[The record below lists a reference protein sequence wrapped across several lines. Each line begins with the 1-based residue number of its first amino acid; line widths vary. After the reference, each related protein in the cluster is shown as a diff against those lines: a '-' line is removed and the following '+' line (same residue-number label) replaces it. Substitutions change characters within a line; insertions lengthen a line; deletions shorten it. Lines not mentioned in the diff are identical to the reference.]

1 MYKRI
6 DVLLE
11 GPSDERFF
19 DAVIRPMLQGQYD
32 YVQTWQYAGEK
43 QERIKNYLRSIRAM
57 KADYFFLKDI
67 NTSPCI
73 SAKKKVIEQDYN
85 KLTDPANVLIVVLEI
100 ESWYLAGLDDKNC
113 EGLGLSNLSHTDDIT
128 KEQFEKLIPE
138 KSIRIDFMI
147 EILKRFSRETAKSKN
162 KSFSYFLEKLH
173 GTLLK
178 GASKCKE

>member
-1 MYKRI
+1 MYKRM

-19 DAVIRPMLQGQYD
+19 DALIKPMLQVHYD
-32 YVQTWQYAGEK
+32 CVQTWKYAGEK
-43 QERIKNYLRSIRAM
+43 QERIKKYLRSIHAM

-67 NTSPCI
+67 NISPCI
-73 SAKKKVIEQDYN
+73 TAKKEAIQKDYDKLIDLGNVI
-85 KLTDPANVLIVVLEI
+85 IVVREI

-113 EGLGLSNLSHTDDIT
+113 KALGVSKLSKTDDVT

-147 EILKRFSRETAKSKN
+147 EILKKFSTETAKSKN
-162 KSFSYFLEKLH
+162 KSFSYFLEKLQAI
-173 GTLLK
+173 LLK
-178 GASKCKE
+178 GATK